1 MLLAQQTRRS
11 QEQPAYQTQW
21 SSPGMAYD
29 TAKAATELP
38 EKRTNKQSSAV
49 RLEKK

>member
-29 TAKAATELP
+29 TKAATELP
-38 EKRTNKQSSAV
+38 EKRTNKQSSAA